1 MSKIAEQKAIEAGFY
16 TDPFDRAEYTA
27 NNVRQTYID
36 GYDQCL
42 NDVKE
47 FLYGR
52 FYIHPHDCHVV
63 QYVSDKP
70 LNGIDDLVEELEK
83 FNNEL

>member
-1 MSKIAEQKAIEAGFY
+1 MRKKFAGERDQNIY
-16 TDPFDRAEYTA
+16 NA
-27 NNVRQTYID
+27 
-36 GYDQCL
+36 GYDQAMQ
-42 NDVKE
+42 DVKE

-63 QYVSDKP
+63 QYVSDQP
-70 LNGIDDLVEELEK
+70 LNSIDDLVEEFEK